1 MKLKI
6 RKPDDSSE
14 YYSTEITCT
23 QAYTYGDETVV
34 GLDRS
39 AKDPIHS
46 GLVSFWRGC
55 LSSKNRN
62 RGYFY
67 MPTSSDYN
75 TVIMVG
81 SCPVA
86 LEKRN
91 NRFYVNGKAESLSTI
106 CHALARVTYK
116 SCFEKDAS
124 KLLLGLY
131 NTLAIPENVKYV
143 LENRLPFSFHEYETK
158 YEVRLPV
165 QMIGTDEVA
174 IEIADGVWGTMSVKT
189 LDKLC
194 VFLVEGKKR
203 SKLKFISPR
212 KLYSMTMGREPLDS
226 ELKVMI
232 EFLKQNRMQDLVERR
247 AIQLVN
253 DLLAQH
259 PDRLKAEYDEDTLH
273 RLYVRGKEHDWMLE
287 NNRYKSDIQMV
298 STYIWQPVV
307 SFEKI
312 LNDEGEPTGEE
323 IKIVDNPKWQGP
335 ICIDNMAK
343 GSPLGDQF
351 AARALALLNDTFTI
365 TIVNTIKRY
374 ITANANE
381 YRVDFNEM

>member
-6 RKPDDSSE
+6 KKPNDSNE
-14 YYSTEITCT
+14 YYSTEITSEKATYYSDEVFCT
-23 QAYTYGDETVV
+23 Y
-34 GLDRS
+34 DRG
-39 AKDPIHS
+39 AKDPIHG
-46 GLVSFWRGC
+46 GLVAFWKGC
-55 LSSKNRN
+55 LSSKNR
-62 RGYFY
+62 RAHYY
-67 MPTSSDYN
+67 MPTSTDYN
-75 TVIMVG
+75 TVIMIG
-81 SCPVA
+81 TCPVA
-86 LEKRN
+86 IEKRK
-91 NRFYVNGKAESLSTI
+91 NRFYINGKAETLSTV

-116 SCFEKDAS
+116 SCFEKDAA

-143 LENRLPFSFHEYETK
+143 LENRLPFTFHEYETK

-174 IEIADGVWGTMSVKT
+174 IEVADGVWGTMSLKT

-203 SKLKFISPR
+203 NKLKFISPR

-226 ELKVMI
+226 EYKVMI
-232 EFLKQNRMQDLVERR
+232 EFLKQNRTRDLVERR

-259 PDRLKAEYDEDTLH
+259 PDRLKAEYDEDSLY
-273 RLYVRGKEHDWMLE
+273 RLYVRGKGFDWKLE
-287 NNRYKSDIQMV
+287 NNKYKSDIQMV

-307 SFEKI
+307 SFENV
-312 LNDEGEPTGEE
+312 LNDEGKPTGEE
-323 IKIVDNPKWQGP
+323 IKIVENPKWLGP

-374 ITANANE
+374 ISANANE
-381 YRVDFNEM
+381 YRVDFDEM